1 MVAQGAG
8 DGKPAALSDLI
19 DAHRALRQVL
29 AGAQQSFLQQPAG
42 GRFTGGLLKAA
53 QKGARPHAGAL
64 GEGSDGMAGG
74 KMLVQIVKQLTEAQA
89 LPAAGY
95 RAQDLLRLT
104 AVAMGRD
111 DQAAGDDVGASLPKS
126 SRTRCR
132 QRSIPAAL
140 PAEVISKASPT

>member
-1 MVAQGAG
+1 MLAKMVAQGAG
-8 DGKPAALSDLI
+8 AGKPAALSDLI

-42 GRFTGGLLKAA
+42 GRFYRWPP
-53 QKGARPHAGAL
+53 QSGAKVRVLAGAL

-95 RAQDLLRLT
+95 RAQDCC
-104 AVAMGRD
+104 A
-111 DQAAGDDVGASLPKS
+111 
-126 SRTRCR
+126 
-132 QRSIPAAL
+132 
-140 PAEVISKASPT
+140 

>member
-1 MVAQGAG
+1 MVTQGAG
-8 DGKPAALSDLI
+8 AGKPAALSDLI
-19 DAHRALRQVL
+19 DGHRALRQVL
-29 AGAQQSFLQQPAG
+29 AGAQQPLVQQPAG
-42 GRFTGGLLKAA
+42 GCFTGGLLKAA

-74 KMLVQIVKQLTEAQA
+74 KMLVQIVKQLPKALA

-104 AVAMGRD
+104 AVAMGETTRRR
-111 DQAAGDDVGASLPKS
+111 ATTLAASLPKS

>member
-1 MVAQGAG
+1 MAVYCPWLRRFCNRRRRKLFTVLQRAEREVLAKMVAQGAG
-8 DGKPAALSDLI
+8 AGKPAALSDLI

-74 KMLVQIVKQLTEAQA
+74 KMLVQ
-89 LPAAGY
+89 
-95 RAQDLLRLT
+95 
-104 AVAMGRD
+104 
-111 DQAAGDDVGASLPKS
+111 
-126 SRTRCR
+126 
-132 QRSIPAAL
+132 
-140 PAEVISKASPT
+140 

>member
-8 DGKPAALSDLI
+8 AGKPAALSDLI

-42 GRFTGGLLKAA
+42 GRFYRWPP
-53 QKGARPHAGAL
+53 QSGAKRCASHAGAL

-95 RAQDLLRLT
+95 RAQDCC
-104 AVAMGRD
+104 A
-111 DQAAGDDVGASLPKS
+111 
-126 SRTRCR
+126 
-132 QRSIPAAL
+132 
-140 PAEVISKASPT
+140 

>member
-1 MVAQGAG
+1 MPALR
-8 DGKPAALSDLI
+8 KPAALSDLI
-19 DAHRALRQVL
+19 DGHRALRQVL
-29 AGAQQSFLQQPAG
+29 AGAQQPLVQQPAG
-42 GRFTGGLLKAA
+42 GCLPVASSSGA
-53 QKGARPHAGAL
+53 KGARPHAGAL

-74 KMLVQIVKQLTEAQA
+74 KMLVQIVKQLPKALA

-111 DQAAGDDVGASLPKS
+111 HQAAGDDVGGFAAEILAHQMQ
-126 SRTRCR
+126 T
-132 QRSIPAAL
+132 RSIPAAL